1 MVAQGYI
8 SAEEARQALRQIYRG
23 DAESNL
29 QNALRESLSD
39 ELKPID
45 EKGRWKPSPL
55 LVLTVVLL
63 CALVGVFIYFSSRRT
78 RMSPYYDQPGWRQR
92 GPEDVAGVLV
102 LFACAAVG
110 FCWYV
115 AVSRLHLRNAQCLE
129 IFLYGAILF
138 FGGGLIIAQLVGR
151 RKKRE
156 ENWPHPAIVIPA
168 SKDAKMVRDANQ
180 AGATLLGYNVHKE
193 PWLWPDM
200 VRMKHGVIVGG
211 TGAGKSTF
219 LENIIAQDLTRR
231 FGARR
236 MPMIIFDGKGERE
249 FLDRLLPHIEAAGRL
264 QDLRVIDPTHPSES
278 ARYNPFYALDDA
290 YQEHVNFIFRSFG
303 LREDFFKGH
312 QEAYLSDL
320 VRILQYTGKLF
331 NVYDVLVMALDE
343 KVLEEQIG
351 IAKARL
357 ASAPGISMQKR
368 LNFEM
373 SVKML
378 QRSLSDRERVEK
390 IQGLLNELLSFLED
404 ELSIVTGSYQDLL
417 TLDDVLE
424 KDLIL
429 FVSLNA
435 NRNQRAVEAL
445 GKILLQNI
453 QLMVGKRY
461 AQPASSRDADEPMLS
476 VILDEFAPFAY
487 PGFTQVLQT
496 ARGAR
501 VSFLFSFQSMPQLQ
515 RVSQAFADEVS
526 SAPGTKMIMNVSE
539 ENTAQWFLKASARIA
554 TKRRSLSVRRTGMF
568 STKYTETGTGSESDI
583 KETRAREDHIK
594 NLPVGQM
601 EILMVDNREGTRYS
615 HLHVRRAPRFQVEGL
630 EPSLYP
636 KMHSYLD
643 PEVGVN
649 LRFKEAENRKQR
661 RRRTAGLFL
670 GVGGGQ

>member
-1 MVAQGYI
+1 MI
-8 SAEEARQALRQIYRG
+8 
-23 DAESNL
+23 
-29 QNALRESLSD
+29 
-39 ELKPID
+39 
-45 EKGRWKPSPL
+45 
-55 LVLTVVLL
+55 
-63 CALVGVFIYFSSRRT
+63 
-78 RMSPYYDQPGWRQR
+78 PYYDQPTWRQR
-92 GPEDVAGVLV
+92 GPEEVAGVLV
-102 LFACAAVG
+102 LFGCAVLA

-115 AVSRLHLRNAQCLE
+115 AVSRLHLRNDQCLE
-129 IFLYGAILF
+129 IFLYVAILF
-138 FGGGLIIAQLVGR
+138 FGGGLVVAQLVGR

-156 ENWPHPAIVIPA
+156 ENWPHPAILIPA
-168 SKDAKMVRDANQ
+168 SKDAEIVRSANRD
-180 AGATLLGYNVHKE
+180 GATLLGYNVHKE
-193 PWLWPDM
+193 PWVWPDA
-200 VRMKHGVIVGG
+200 VRIKHGVIVGG

-219 LENIIAQDLTRR
+219 LENIVAQDLTRR

-351 IAKARL
+351 VAKARL
-357 ASAPGISMQKR
+357 TTVPAISMQKR

-378 QRSLSDRERVEK
+378 QRSLADRERVQK

-424 KDLIL
+424 RDLIL

-461 AQPASSRDADEPMLS
+461 AQPASGRDADEPMLS

-501 VSFLFSFQSMPQLQ
+501 VSFLFSFQSIPQLQ

-554 TKRRSLSVRRTGMF
+554 TKRRSLSVRRTGIF
-568 STKYTETGTGSESDI
+568 STKYTETGTGNESDI

-601 EILMVDNREGTRYS
+601 EILMVDNREGTLHS
-615 HLHVRRAPRFQVEGL
+615 HLHVRRAPSFRLDGFV
-630 EPSLYP
+630 PFLYP
-636 KMHSYLD
+636 KMQSYLD
-643 PEVGVN
+643 PETGVN

-670 GVGGGQ
+670 GEAAGG

>member
-1 MVAQGYI
+1 
-8 SAEEARQALRQIYRG
+8 
-23 DAESNL
+23 
-29 QNALRESLSD
+29 
-39 ELKPID
+39 
-45 EKGRWKPSPL
+45 
-55 LVLTVVLL
+55 
-63 CALVGVFIYFSSRRT
+63 
-78 RMSPYYDQPGWRQR
+78 MSPYYDPSAWRQR
-92 GPEDVAGVLV
+92 GPEDVAGALV
-102 LFACAAVG
+102 LLTCAALA
-110 FCWYV
+110 FAWYV
-115 AVSRLHLRNAQCLE
+115 AVARLHLRNQQCLE
-129 IFLYGAILF
+129 IFLYSVILF
-138 FGGGLIIAQLVGR
+138 FFGVLLVVQLVGR

-156 ENWPHPAIVIPA
+156 ENWPHPAILIPA
-168 SKDAKMVRDANQ
+168 SKDTVTVRDANQ
-180 AGATLLGYNVHKE
+180 GEATLLGYNVQRE
-193 PWLWPDM
+193 PWLWPDI

-211 TGAGKSTF
+211 TGSGKSTF
-219 LENIIAQDLTRR
+219 LENIIAQDVMRQ

-249 FLDRLLPHIEAAGRL
+249 FLDRLLPHIEIAGRL

-278 ARYNPFYALDDA
+278 ARYNPFYVLDDTF
-290 YQEHVNFIFRSFG
+290 QEHVNFIFRSFG

-312 QEAYLSDL
+312 QEAYLSDI
-320 VRILQYTGKLF
+320 VRVLQYTGKLF
-331 NVYDVLVMALDE
+331 NIYDVLVMALDE
-343 KVLEEQIG
+343 KVLEEQIRV
-351 IAKARL
+351 AR
-357 ASAPGISMQKR
+357 ARIVSAPDMSMQKR

-378 QRSLSDRERVEK
+378 QRSLADRERVEK

-404 ELSIVTGSYQDLL
+404 DLSIVTGSYQDLL

-461 AQPASSRDADEPMLS
+461 AQPASNRDADEPMLS
-476 VILDEFAPFAY
+476 VILDEFGPFAY

-501 VSFLFSFQSMPQLQ
+501 VSFLFSFQSIPQLQ
-515 RVSQAFADEVS
+515 RVSREFADEVS

-539 ENTAQWFLKASARIA
+539 ENTAQWFLKASARVA
-554 TKRRSLSVRRTGMF
+554 TKRRNLSVRRTGIF

-583 KETRAREDHIK
+583 KETRARDDHIK

-601 EILMVDNREGTRYS
+601 EILMVDNREGTRHS
-615 HLHVRRAPRFQVEGL
+615 HLHVRRAPSFRLEGM
-630 EPSLYP
+630 ESSLYP
-636 KMHSYLD
+636 KMHRYLD
-643 PEVGVN
+643 PEVGVS

-670 GVGGGQ
+670 GEAGGE

>member
-1 MVAQGYI
+1 MI
-8 SAEEARQALRQIYRG
+8 
-23 DAESNL
+23 
-29 QNALRESLSD
+29 
-39 ELKPID
+39 
-45 EKGRWKPSPL
+45 
-55 LVLTVVLL
+55 
-63 CALVGVFIYFSSRRT
+63 
-78 RMSPYYDQPGWRQR
+78 PYYDQPTWRQR
-92 GPEDVAGVLV
+92 GPEEVAGVLV
-102 LFACAAVG
+102 LFGCAVLA

-115 AVSRLHLRNAQCLE
+115 AVSRLHLRNDQCLE
-129 IFLYGAILF
+129 IFLYVAILF
-138 FGGGLIIAQLVGR
+138 FGGGLVVAQLVGR

-156 ENWPHPAIVIPA
+156 ENWPHPAILIPA
-168 SKDAKMVRDANQ
+168 SKDAEIVRSANRD
-180 AGATLLGYNVHKE
+180 GATLLGYNVHKE
-193 PWLWPDM
+193 PWVWPDA
-200 VRMKHGVIVGG
+200 VRIKHGVIVGG

-219 LENIIAQDLTRR
+219 LENIVAQDLTRR

-351 IAKARL
+351 VAKARL
-357 ASAPGISMQKR
+357 ATVPAISMQKR

-378 QRSLSDRERVEK
+378 QRSLADRERVEK

-424 KDLIL
+424 RDLIL

-461 AQPASSRDADEPMLS
+461 AQPASGRDADEPMLS

-554 TKRRSLSVRRTGMF
+554 TKRRSLSVRRTGIF

-601 EILMVDNREGTRYS
+601 EILMVDNREGTLHS
-615 HLHVRRAPRFQVEGL
+615 HLHVRRAPRFQPGRFRT
-630 EPSLYP
+630 
-636 KMHSYLD
+636 
-643 PEVGVN
+643 
-649 LRFKEAENRKQR
+649 LRSIRRCTAILTRRLASICVSKKLKTGSSGAGEQR
-661 RRRTAGLFL
+661 GCSSGRPQGE
-670 GVGGGQ
+670 

>member
-1 MVAQGYI
+1 V
-8 SAEEARQALRQIYRG
+8 
-23 DAESNL
+23 
-29 QNALRESLSD
+29 
-39 ELKPID
+39 
-45 EKGRWKPSPL
+45 
-55 LVLTVVLL
+55 
-63 CALVGVFIYFSSRRT
+63 
-78 RMSPYYDQPGWRQR
+78 SPYYDQPGWRQH
-92 GPEDVAGVLV
+92 GPEDVAGVLI
-102 LFACAAVG
+102 LLACAVVG
-110 FCWYV
+110 FVWYV
-115 AVSRLHLRNAQCLE
+115 AVSRLHLHNSQCLE
-129 IFLYGAILF
+129 ILLDTAILF
-138 FGGGLIIAQLVGR
+138 FGGGLVIAQLAGR

-156 ENWPHPAIVIPA
+156 ENWPHPTILIPA
-168 SKDAKMVRDANQ
+168 SKDAKVVRDAQNG
-180 AGATLLGYNVHKE
+180 GATVLGYNVHKV
-193 PWLWPDM
+193 PWLWPDV

-219 LENIIAQDLTRR
+219 LENIIAQDVDRR

-249 FLDRLLPHIEAAGRL
+249 FLDRLLPHIEAAGRS
-264 QDLRVIDPTHPSES
+264 QDLRVIDPTHPLES

-320 VRILQYTGKLF
+320 VRILQYTGKIF

-343 KVLEEQIG
+343 KVLEEQIAV
-351 IAKARL
+351 AKSRL
-357 ASAPGISMQKR
+357 ATVAGISMQKR

-378 QRSLSDRERVEK
+378 QQSLADRERVEK

-404 ELSIVTGSYQDLL
+404 ELSVVTGSYQDLL
-417 TLDDVLE
+417 TLDDVVE
-424 KDLIL
+424 NGLIL

-461 AQPASSRDADEPMLS
+461 AQPAGDRNTDEPMFS

-487 PGFTQVLQT
+487 PAFTQVLQT

-539 ENTAQWFLKASARIA
+539 ENTAQWFLKASSRIA
-554 TKRRSLSVRRTGMF
+554 TKRRSLAVRRTGIF

-601 EILMVDNREGTRYS
+601 EVLMIDNREGTRYS
-615 HLHVRRAPRFQVEGL
+615 HLHVRRAPRYELEGIR
-630 EPSLYP
+630 PALYP

-649 LRFKEAENRKQR
+649 LRFALGENRRQR
-661 RRRTAGLFL
+661 RRRTAGLFF
-670 GVGGGQ
+670 GGAAGE

>member
-1 MVAQGYI
+1 
-8 SAEEARQALRQIYRG
+8 
-23 DAESNL
+23 
-29 QNALRESLSD
+29 
-39 ELKPID
+39 
-45 EKGRWKPSPL
+45 
-55 LVLTVVLL
+55 
-63 CALVGVFIYFSSRRT
+63 
-78 RMSPYYDQPGWRQR
+78 MSPYYDQPGLRQR

-102 LFACAAVG
+102 LLACAVLAFG
-110 FCWYV
+110 WYV
-115 AVSRLHLRNAQCLE
+115 AVSRLHLHNPQCLE
-129 IFLYGAILF
+129 IFLDCAILF
-138 FGGGLIIAQLVGR
+138 FGGGLAVAQLVGR

-156 ENWPHPAIVIPA
+156 ENWPHPTILVSG
-168 SKDAKMVRDANQ
+168 SKDAKIVRRANQ
-180 AGATLLGYNVHKE
+180 DGATVLGYNVHKE
-193 PWLWPDM
+193 PWLWPDI
-200 VRMKHGVIVGG
+200 VRVKHGVIVGG

-219 LENIIAQDLTRR
+219 LENIVAQDVNRR

-320 VRILQYTGKLF
+320 VRILQYTGRLF

-343 KVLEEQIG
+343 QVLQEQIAV
-351 IAKARL
+351 AKARL
-357 ASAPGISMQKR
+357 ATSPGISMQKR

-404 ELSIVTGSYQDLL
+404 ELSVVTGSYQDLL

-424 KDLIL
+424 RDLIL

-461 AQPASSRDADEPMLS
+461 AQPASNRDADEPMLS

-554 TKRRSLSVRRTGMF
+554 TKRRSLSVRRTGIF

-615 HLHVRRAPRFQVEGL
+615 HLHVRRAPRFRLEGL
-630 EPSLYP
+630 DPSLYP

-643 PEVGVN
+643 PKVGVN
-649 LRFKEAENRKQR
+649 LRFKETENRKQR
-661 RRRTAGLFL
+661 RRRTAGIFL
-670 GVGGGQ
+670 GEASGQ

>member
-1 MVAQGYI
+1 
-8 SAEEARQALRQIYRG
+8 
-23 DAESNL
+23 
-29 QNALRESLSD
+29 
-39 ELKPID
+39 
-45 EKGRWKPSPL
+45 
-55 LVLTVVLL
+55 
-63 CALVGVFIYFSSRRT
+63 
-78 RMSPYYDQPGWRQR
+78 MSPYYDQPRPPQQ
-92 GPEDVAGVLV
+92 GPQDLVGAVVL
-102 LFACAAVG
+102 LACAVLA
-110 FCWYV
+110 FFWYV
-115 AVSRLHLRNAQCLE
+115 AVTRLHLRNQQCLE
-129 IFLYGAILF
+129 VFIYCAILF
-138 FGGGLIIAQLVGR
+138 FGGGLVIAQLLG
-151 RKKRE
+151 KKAKRE
-156 ENWPHPAIVIPA
+156 ANWPHPPLFVRGA
-168 SKDAKMVRDANQ
+168 KDAAILAEANQ
-180 AGATLLGYNVHKE
+180 HGATLLGYDIHKE
-193 PWLWPDM
+193 PWLWPDV

-219 LENIIAQDLTRR
+219 LENIISQDLARR
-231 FGARR
+231 FGNRK

-264 QDLRVIDPTHPSES
+264 QDLRVLDPTHPSDS

-320 VRILQYTGKLF
+320 VRVLQYTGKLF

-343 KVLEEQIG
+343 KVLQEQIE
-351 IAKARL
+351 IAKTRL
-357 ASAPGISMQKR
+357 ATLSNISMQKR

-373 SVKML
+373 SVRML
-378 QRSLSDRERVEK
+378 QRSFSDRERVEK

-417 TLDDVLE
+417 TLDDVFE

-429 FVSLNA
+429 FVSLNT

-461 AQPASSRDADEPMLS
+461 AQATSDREANEPMLS

-501 VSFLFSFQSMPQLQ
+501 VSFLFSFQSLPQLQ
-515 RVSQAFADEVS
+515 RVSQAFSDEVS

-539 ENTAQWFLKASARIA
+539 ENTAQWFLKASAKIA
-554 TKRRSLSVRRTGMF
+554 TKRRNLSVRRTGILT
-568 STKYTETGTGSESDI
+568 TKYTETGTGSESEI

-601 EILMVDNREGTRYS
+601 EILMVDSREGTRYS
-615 HLHVRRAPRFQVEGL
+615 HLHVRRAPSFRL
-630 EPSLYP
+630 ERLVSRLYP
-636 KMHSYLD
+636 MMHSYLD

-649 LRFKEAENRKQR
+649 LRFRETENRKQR
-661 RRRTAGLFL
+661 RRRTAGVSLESPS
-670 GVGGGQ
+670 GE

>member
-1 MVAQGYI
+1 M
-8 SAEEARQALRQIYRG
+8 
-23 DAESNL
+23 N
-29 QNALRESLSD
+29 
-39 ELKPID
+39 
-45 EKGRWKPSPL
+45 
-55 LVLTVVLL
+55 
-63 CALVGVFIYFSSRRT
+63 
-78 RMSPYYDQPGWRQR
+78 PYYDQSVSRQR
-92 GPEDVAGVLV
+92 GPEDVAEFLV
-102 LFACAAVG
+102 LLCCAVLAFG
-110 FCWYV
+110 WYV
-115 AVSRLHLRNAQCLE
+115 AVSRLHFRNDQCLE
-129 IFLYGAILF
+129 LFLDGAVLF
-138 FGGGLIIAQLVGR
+138 FGEGLLIAQMAGR

-156 ENWPHPAIVIPA
+156 ESWPHPAVVVRA
-168 SKDAKMVRDANQ
+168 SRDAGIVRDAQ
-180 AGATLLGYNVHKE
+180 RDGATVLGYNVHKE
-193 PWLWPDM
+193 PWLWPDE

-219 LENIIAQDLTRR
+219 LENIIAQDVTRQ

-278 ARYNPFYALDDA
+278 ARYNPFYALDDS

-320 VRILQYTGKLF
+320 VRILQYTGRLF

-351 IAKARL
+351 AAKARL
-357 ASAPGISMQKR
+357 TSASGISLQKR

-378 QRSLSDRERVEK
+378 ERSLSDRERVEK

-417 TLDDVLE
+417 TLDDVLAN
-424 KDLIL
+424 DLIL

-461 AQPASSRDADEPMLS
+461 GQPSESRGADEPMLS

-539 ENTAQWFLKASARIA
+539 EHTAQWFLKASARVA
-554 TKRRSLSVRRTGMF
+554 TKRRSLAVRRTGLF
-568 STKYTETGTGSESDI
+568 SPKYTEIGTGSESEI

-601 EILMVDNREGTRYS
+601 EILMVDSREGTRYS
-615 HLHVRRAPRFQVEGL
+615 HLHVRRAPRFELEGMK
-630 EPSLYP
+630 PSLYP
-636 KMHSYLD
+636 RMHSYLD
-643 PEVGVN
+643 PKIGVN
-649 LRFKEAENRKQR
+649 LRFREAENRNQR
-661 RRRTAGLFL
+661 RRRTAGLFFG
-670 GVGGGQ
+670 GVGE

>member
-1 MVAQGYI
+1 MI
-8 SAEEARQALRQIYRG
+8 
-23 DAESNL
+23 
-29 QNALRESLSD
+29 
-39 ELKPID
+39 P
-45 EKGRWKPSPL
+45 
-55 LVLTVVLL
+55 T
-63 CALVGVFIYFSSRRT
+63 
-78 RMSPYYDQPGWRQR
+78 YDQPRRYQT
-92 GPEDVAGVLV
+92 GPEDLVGVLV
-102 LFACAAVG
+102 LLGCAIAT

-115 AVSRLHLRNAQCLE
+115 AVSRLHLRNGQCLE
-129 IFLYGAILF
+129 IFMNCAILF
-138 FGGGLIIAQLVGR
+138 FGGGFVIAQLVGR
-151 RKKRE
+151 RRKRE
-156 ENWPHPAIVIPA
+156 ENWPHPPVFVAGT
-168 SKDAKMVRDANQ
+168 KDASTAQDANQ
-180 AGATLLGYNVHKE
+180 NASTLLGYNVHEE
-193 PWLWPDM
+193 PWLWPDV

-219 LENIIAQDLTRR
+219 LENIIAQDLRRR
-231 FGARR
+231 FGGRK
-236 MPMIIFDGKGERE
+236 MPMVIFDGKGERE

-264 QDLRVIDPTHPSES
+264 QDLRVLDPTHPTES

-343 KVLEEQIG
+343 NVLQEQIE
-351 IAKARL
+351 IAKTRL
-357 ASAPGISMQKR
+357 STLSGVSMQRR

-373 SVKML
+373 SVRML
-378 QRSLSDRERVEK
+378 QRSFSDRERVEK

-417 TLDDVLE
+417 TLDDVFE
-424 KDLIL
+424 QDLIL
-429 FVSLNA
+429 FVSLNT

-461 AQPASSRDADEPMLS
+461 AQSATDRDADEPMLS

-501 VSFLFSFQSMPQLQ
+501 VSFLFSFQSLPQLQ
-515 RVSQAFADEVS
+515 RVSQAFSDEVS

-539 ENTAQWFLKASARIA
+539 ENTAQWFLKASAKVA
-554 TKRRSLSVRRTGMF
+554 TKRRNLSVRRTGIF
-568 STKYTETGTGSESDI
+568 SAKYIETGTGSESEM
-583 KETRAREDHIK
+583 KETRAREEHIK

-601 EILMVDNREGTRYS
+601 EILMADSREGTRHS
-615 HLHVRRAPRFQVEGL
+615 HLHVRRTPSFRLEGL
-630 EPSLYP
+630 SPRLYP

-643 PEVGVN
+643 PEIGVN
-649 LRFKEAENRKQR
+649 LRFKEAENRKKR
-661 RRRTAGLFL
+661 RRRTAGVSLDAPP
-670 GVGGGQ
+670 GE

>member
-1 MVAQGYI
+1 M
-8 SAEEARQALRQIYRG
+8 
-23 DAESNL
+23 
-29 QNALRESLSD
+29 
-39 ELKPID
+39 
-45 EKGRWKPSPL
+45 
-55 LVLTVVLL
+55 T
-63 CALVGVFIYFSSRRT
+63 
-78 RMSPYYDQPGWRQR
+78 PYYDQPRPAPQGRQD
-92 GPEDVAGVLV
+92 PISLLV
-102 LFACAAVG
+102 LLGCAVFG
-110 FCWYV
+110 SLWYI
-115 AVSRLHLRNAQCLE
+115 AATRLHLRNQQCLE
-129 IFLYGAILF
+129 IFLYCAILF
-138 FGGGLIIAQLVGR
+138 FGGGLVLVQLVGR
-151 RKKRE
+151 RSKRE
-156 ENWPHPAIVIPA
+156 ENWPHPPLFVRGA
-168 SKDAKMVRDANQ
+168 KDAATLAEANQ
-180 AGATLLGYNVHKE
+180 NGATLLGYDIHKE
-193 PWLWPDM
+193 PWLWPDA

-219 LENIIAQDLTRR
+219 LENIIAQDLARR
-231 FGARR
+231 FGNRR

-264 QDLRVIDPTHPSES
+264 QDLRVLDPTHPSES

-343 KVLEEQIG
+343 KVLQEQIE
-351 IAKARL
+351 IAKSRL
-357 ASAPGISMQKR
+357 ATLPNISMQKR

-373 SVKML
+373 SVRML
-378 QRSLSDRERVEK
+378 QRSFSDRDRVEK

-417 TLDDVLE
+417 TLDDVFE

-429 FVSLNA
+429 FVSLNT

-461 AQPASSRDADEPMLS
+461 AQSTGDRDTDEPMLS

-501 VSFLFSFQSMPQLQ
+501 VSFLFSFQSLPQLQ
-515 RVSQAFADEVS
+515 RVSQAFSDEVS

-539 ENTAQWFLKASARIA
+539 ENTAQWFLKASAKIA
-554 TKRRSLSVRRTGMF
+554 TKRRNLFVRRSGILT
-568 STKYTETGTGSESDI
+568 TKYTETGTGSESEI

-601 EILMVDNREGTRYS
+601 EILMVDSREGTRYS
-615 HLHVRRAPRFQVEGL
+615 HLHVRRAPSFRLEGL
-630 EPSLYP
+630 VSRLYP

-661 RRRTAGLFL
+661 RRRTAGVSLDSSS
-670 GVGGGQ
+670 GG

>member
-1 MVAQGYI
+1 MI
-8 SAEEARQALRQIYRG
+8 
-23 DAESNL
+23 
-29 QNALRESLSD
+29 
-39 ELKPID
+39 
-45 EKGRWKPSPL
+45 
-55 LVLTVVLL
+55 
-63 CALVGVFIYFSSRRT
+63 
-78 RMSPYYDQPGWRQR
+78 PYYDQPGWRQR
-92 GPEDVAGVLV
+92 ESEDVAGVLV
-102 LFACAAVG
+102 LFACALLA
-110 FCWYV
+110 FAWYI
-115 AVSRLHLRNAQCLE
+115 AASRFHLHNSQCLE
-129 IFLYGAILF
+129 IFLDSSILF
-138 FGGGLIIAQLVGR
+138 FGGGVICAQLVGR
-151 RKKRE
+151 RKRRE
-156 ENWPHPAIVIPA
+156 ESWPHPAIAVPA
-168 SKDAKMVRDANQ
+168 SKDAAIVRDANRN
-180 AGATLLGYNVHKE
+180 GSTLLGYNVHRE
-193 PWLWPDM
+193 PWLWPDL

-219 LENIIAQDLTRR
+219 LENIIAQDVTRR

-249 FLDRLLPHIEAAGRL
+249 FLDRLLPHIESAGRL
-264 QDLRVIDPTHPSES
+264 QDLRVIDPTHPAES

-343 KVLEEQIG
+343 EVLAEQIG
-351 IAKARL
+351 VAKARL
-357 ASAPGISMQKR
+357 ALTPGISMQKR

-378 QRSLSDRERVEK
+378 QRSLADRERVEK

-404 ELSIVTGSYQDLL
+404 ELSVVTGSYQDLL
-417 TLDDVLE
+417 TLDEVLE
-424 KDLIL
+424 NDLIL

-461 AQPASSRDADEPMLS
+461 AQPSSGRDADEPMLS
-476 VILDEFAPFAY
+476 VILDEFASFAY
-487 PGFTQVLQT
+487 PAFTQVLQT

-554 TKRRSLSVRRTGMF
+554 TKRRSLSVRRTGIF
-568 STKYTETGTGSESDI
+568 STRYTETGTGSESDI

-601 EILMVDNREGTRYS
+601 EILMVDNREGTRHS
-615 HLHVRRAPRFQVEGL
+615 HLHVRRAPRFEIEGMN
-630 EPSLYP
+630 PSLYP
-636 KMHSYLD
+636 NMHSRLD
-643 PEVGVN
+643 PEIGVN

-670 GVGGGQ
+670 GGVNGE

>member
-1 MVAQGYI
+1 V
-8 SAEEARQALRQIYRG
+8 
-23 DAESNL
+23 
-29 QNALRESLSD
+29 
-39 ELKPID
+39 
-45 EKGRWKPSPL
+45 
-55 LVLTVVLL
+55 
-63 CALVGVFIYFSSRRT
+63 
-78 RMSPYYDQPGWRQR
+78 SPYYDQPGWRQR
-92 GPEDVAGVLV
+92 GPEEAAGVLV
-102 LFACAAVG
+102 LLACAVLASG
-110 FCWYV
+110 WYV
-115 AVSRLHLRNAQCLE
+115 ALSRLHLRNSQCLE
-129 IFLYGAILF
+129 IFLDGAILF
-138 FGGGLIIAQLVGR
+138 FSGGLVVAQLVGR

-156 ENWPHPAIVIPA
+156 ENWPHPAILVQA
-168 SKDAKMVRDANQ
+168 SKDAEIVRGANRDK
-180 AGATLLGYNVHKE
+180 ATVLGYNVHKE
-193 PWLWPDM
+193 PWLWPDT

-211 TGAGKSTF
+211 TGSGKSTF
-219 LENIIAQDLTRR
+219 LENIVAQDVTRR
-231 FGARR
+231 FGGRR

-264 QDLRVIDPTHPSES
+264 QDLRVIDPTHPAES

-343 KVLEEQIG
+343 KVLEEQITV
-351 IAKARL
+351 AKARL

-417 TLDDVLE
+417 TLDDVL
-424 KDLIL
+424 KNDLIL

-461 AQPASSRDADEPMLS
+461 AQPVSDRDADEPMLS

-515 RVSQAFADEVS
+515 RVSQAFAEEVS

-539 ENTAQWFLKASARIA
+539 ENTSQWFLKASARIA
-554 TKRRSLSVRRTGMF
+554 TKRRSLSVRRTGIL

-601 EILMVDNREGTRYS
+601 EILMVDSREGTRHS
-615 HLHVRRAPRFQVEGL
+615 HLHVRRAPRFEVEGL
-630 EPSLYP
+630 GPSLYP

-643 PEVGVN
+643 PEIGVN
-649 LRFKEAENRKQR
+649 LRFREPENRKKR

-670 GVGGGQ
+670 GEAQGE

>member
-1 MVAQGYI
+1 
-8 SAEEARQALRQIYRG
+8 
-23 DAESNL
+23 
-29 QNALRESLSD
+29 
-39 ELKPID
+39 
-45 EKGRWKPSPL
+45 
-55 LVLTVVLL
+55 
-63 CALVGVFIYFSSRRT
+63 
-78 RMSPYYDQPGWRQR
+78 MSPYYDQPGWRQR
-92 GPEDVAGVLV
+92 GPEDVAGVVV
-102 LFACAAVG
+102 LLACGVLA
-110 FCWYV
+110 FLWYI
-115 AVSRLHLRNAQCLE
+115 AVSRLHLRNDQCLE
-129 IFLYGAILF
+129 LFLDSAILF
-138 FGGGLIIAQLVGR
+138 FGGGFVIAQLVGR
-151 RKKRE
+151 RRKRE
-156 ENWPHPAIVIPA
+156 ESWPHPAVVVPA
-168 SKDAKMVRDANQ
+168 SKDAKIVSDAQ
-180 AGATLLGYNVHKE
+180 REGATVLGYNVHRD
-193 PWLWPDM
+193 PWLWPDT

-219 LENIIAQDLTRR
+219 LENIIAQDVSRR
-231 FGARR
+231 FGARK

-264 QDLRVIDPTHPSES
+264 QDLRVIDPTHPSDS
-278 ARYNPFYALDDA
+278 ARYNPFYALDDS

-320 VRILQYTGKLF
+320 VRVLQYTGKLL

-343 KVLEEQIG
+343 KVLEEQIAA
-351 IAKARL
+351 AKARL
-357 ASAPGISMQKR
+357 ASVPGISMQKR

-417 TLDDVLE
+417 TLDDVLAN
-424 KDLIL
+424 DLIL

-461 AQPASSRDADEPMLS
+461 AQPSDERDRDEPMLS

-554 TKRRSLSVRRTGMF
+554 TKRRSLAVRRTGIF
-568 STKYTETGTGSESDI
+568 STKYTEIGTGSESDI

-601 EILMVDNREGTRYS
+601 EILMVDSREGTLYS
-615 HLHVRRAPRFQVEGL
+615 HLHVRRAPRFELDGIK
-630 EPSLYP
+630 PALYP
-636 KMHSYLD
+636 RMRSYLD
-643 PEVGVN
+643 PKIGVN
-649 LRFKEAENRKQR
+649 LRFREPENRKQR
-661 RRRTAGLFL
+661 RRRTAGIFL
-670 GVGGGQ
+670 GETGE

>member
-1 MVAQGYI
+1 MSLHYDQPAWR
-8 SAEEARQALRQIYRG
+8 ERG
-23 DAESNL
+23 VEDIAG
-29 QNALRESLSD
+29 
-39 ELKPID
+39 I
-45 EKGRWKPSPL
+45 
-55 LVLTVVLL
+55 VVLL
-63 CALVGVFIYFSSRRT
+63 
-78 RMSPYYDQPGWRQR
+78 
-92 GPEDVAGVLV
+92 
-102 LFACAAVG
+102 ACATAVLA
-110 FCWYV
+110 WYI
-115 AVSRLHLRNAQCLE
+115 AVSRLHLDNSQCLE
-129 IFLYGAILF
+129 IFLYSAVLV
-138 FGGGLIIAQLVGR
+138 FGGGLVFEQLLGR

-156 ENWPHPAIVIPA
+156 ENWPHPAILIRG
-168 SKDAKMVRDANQ
+168 SKDAATVRNAQ
-180 AGATLLGYNVHKE
+180 QSGATVIGYNVHQE
-193 PWLWPDM
+193 PWLWPDS

-219 LENIIAQDLTRR
+219 LENIIAQDLNRR

-236 MPMIIFDGKGERE
+236 MPMIIFDGKGERD
-249 FLDRLLPHIEAAGRL
+249 FLERLLPHFEATGRL
-264 QDLRVIDPTHPSES
+264 QDLRVIDPTRPSES

-320 VRILQYTGKLF
+320 VRVLQYTGKLF
-331 NVYDVLVMALDE
+331 NIYDVLVMALDE
-343 KVLEEQIG
+343 AVLQEQIG
-351 IAKARL
+351 AAKAHLETR
-357 ASAPGISMQKR
+357 PGISMQKR

-373 SVKML
+373 SAKML
-378 QRSLSDRERVEK
+378 LRSLADRERVEK

-417 TLDDVLE
+417 TLDDVVE

-461 AQPASSRDADEPMLS
+461 ARSAGSRDQNEPMLS
-476 VILDEFAPFAY
+476 VILDEFSPFAY

-501 VSFLFSFQSMPQLQ
+501 VSFLFSFQSLPQLQ

-539 ENTAQWFLKASARIA
+539 EHTAQWFLKASARMA
-554 TKRRSLSVRRTGMF
+554 SKRRSLSVRRAGVF
-568 STKYTETGTGSESDI
+568 SAKYIETGTGSESDI
-583 KETRAREDHIK
+583 KETRAREDHVK

-601 EILMVDNREGTRYS
+601 EILMVDHREGTRHS
-615 HLHVRRAPRFQVEGL
+615 HLHVRQAPRFEIEGL
-630 EPSLYP
+630 VPSIYP
-636 KMHSYLD
+636 RMHSYLD
-643 PEVGVN
+643 PQVGVN
-649 LRFKEAENRKQR
+649 LRFREAENRKQR

-670 GVGGGQ
+670 GE

>member
-1 MVAQGYI
+1 
-8 SAEEARQALRQIYRG
+8 
-23 DAESNL
+23 
-29 QNALRESLSD
+29 
-39 ELKPID
+39 
-45 EKGRWKPSPL
+45 
-55 LVLTVVLL
+55 
-63 CALVGVFIYFSSRRT
+63 
-78 RMSPYYDQPGWRQR
+78 MSPYYDQPGYGRT
-92 GPEDVAGVLV
+92 GPEDAAGVVVLV
-102 LFACAAVG
+102 GCAVFG
-110 FCWYV
+110 FLWYV
-115 AVSRLHLRNAQCLE
+115 AVSRLHLRNDQCLE
-129 IFLYGAILF
+129 IFLDCAIVF
-138 FGGGLIIAQLVGR
+138 FGGGLIVAHLIGR
-151 RKKRE
+151 RAKRE
-156 ENWPHPAIVIPA
+156 ENWPHPPVVVPTAMDARIVT
-168 SKDAKMVRDANQ
+168 DTHNNC
-180 AGATLLGYNVHKE
+180 ATLLGYNVHQE
-193 PWLWPDM
+193 PWVWPDA
-200 VRMKHGVIVGG
+200 VRIKHGVIVGG

-231 FGARR
+231 FGTRK

-249 FLDRLLPHIEAAGRL
+249 FLDHILPHIAAAGRL
-264 QDLRVIDPTHPSES
+264 QDLRILDPTHPAES
-278 ARYNPFYALDDA
+278 CRYNPFYSLDDA

-320 VRILQYTGKLF
+320 VRVLQYTGKLF

-343 KVLEEQIG
+343 DVLQDQIKA
-351 IAKARL
+351 AKARIATL
-357 ASAPGISMQKR
+357 TGLSMQKR

-378 QRSLSDRERVEK
+378 MRSLQDRERVEK

-404 ELSIVTGSYQDLL
+404 ELSVVTGAYQDLL

-424 KDLIL
+424 NDLIL
-429 FVSLNA
+429 FVSLNS

-461 AQPASSRDADEPMLS
+461 SQTTASRSKDEPMLS

-496 ARGAR
+496 ARGAK
-501 VSFLFSFQSMPQLQ
+501 VSFLFSFQSLPQLQ

-554 TKRRSLSVRRTGMF
+554 TKRRSLSVRKTGIF
-568 STKYTETGTGSESDI
+568 TPKYIETGTGSESEA

-601 EILMVDNREGTRYS
+601 EILMVDSREGTLHS
-615 HLHVRRAPRFQVEGL
+615 HLHVRRAPSFQLEGI
-630 EPSLYP
+630 EPYLYP
-636 KMHSYLD
+636 KMRSPMN
-643 PEVGVN
+643 PEIGVN
-649 LRFKEAENRKQR
+649 LRFKDAVNRRQR
-661 RRRTAGLFL
+661 RRRISGISLDTPY
-670 GVGGGQ
+670 GG

>member
-1 MVAQGYI
+1 
-8 SAEEARQALRQIYRG
+8 
-23 DAESNL
+23 
-29 QNALRESLSD
+29 
-39 ELKPID
+39 
-45 EKGRWKPSPL
+45 
-55 LVLTVVLL
+55 
-63 CALVGVFIYFSSRRT
+63 
-78 RMSPYYDQPGWRQR
+78 MSPYYDQPGYRR
-92 GPEDVAGVLV
+92 TGPEDLAGVVV
-102 LFACAAVG
+102 LLGCAVFG
-110 FCWYV
+110 FFWYI
-115 AVSRLHLRNAQCLE
+115 AVSRLHLRNDQCLE
-129 IFLYGAILF
+129 IFLDCAIVF
-138 FGGGLIIAQLVGR
+138 FGGGLIVAHFADR
-151 RKKRE
+151 RSKRE
-156 ENWPHPAIVIPA
+156 ENWPHPSIEVPTINEARTLNTA
-168 SKDAKMVRDANQ
+168 HADA
-180 AGATLLGYNVHKE
+180 ATLLGYNVHKE
-193 PWLWPDM
+193 PWLWPDA
-200 VRMKHGVIVGG
+200 VRIKHGVIVGG

-231 FGARR
+231 FGARK

-249 FLDRLLPHIEAAGRL
+249 FLDRLLPHIAAAGRL
-264 QDLRVIDPTHPSES
+264 QDLRILDPTHPTES
-278 ARYNPFYALDDA
+278 CRYNPFYALDDA

-320 VRILQYTGKLF
+320 VRVLQYTGRLF

-343 KVLEEQIG
+343 DVLQEQIKAAKSR
-351 IAKARL
+351 IATL
-357 ASAPGISMQKR
+357 TGLSMQKR

-378 QRSLSDRERVEK
+378 MRSLQDRERVEK

-404 ELSIVTGSYQDLL
+404 ELSVVTGAYQDLL

-424 KDLIL
+424 NDLIL
-429 FVSLNA
+429 FVSLNS

-461 AQPASSRDADEPMLS
+461 SQATATKSKDEPMLS

-501 VSFLFSFQSMPQLQ
+501 VSFLFSFQSLPQLQ

-526 SAPGTKMIMNVSE
+526 SAPGTKMIMNISE

-554 TKRRSLSVRRTGMF
+554 TKRRSLSVRRTGIF
-568 STKYTETGTGSESDI
+568 TPKYTETGMGSESEA

-601 EILMVDNREGTRYS
+601 EILMTDPREGTLHS
-615 HLHVRRAPRFQVEGL
+615 HLHVRRAPSYHLDGVDQY
-630 EPSLYP
+630 LYP
-636 KMHSYLD
+636 KMHSLLD
-643 PEVGVN
+643 PAIGVN
-649 LRFKEAENRKQR
+649 LRFKDAQNRRQR
-661 RRRTAGLFL
+661 RRRIAGISLDTPY
-670 GVGGGQ
+670 GG

>member
-1 MVAQGYI
+1 
-8 SAEEARQALRQIYRG
+8 
-23 DAESNL
+23 
-29 QNALRESLSD
+29 
-39 ELKPID
+39 
-45 EKGRWKPSPL
+45 
-55 LVLTVVLL
+55 
-63 CALVGVFIYFSSRRT
+63 
-78 RMSPYYDQPGWRQR
+78 MSPAYDAPPRRFQPG
-92 GPEDVAGVLV
+92 PEEVTGVLV
-102 LFACAAVG
+102 LFACAVLA

-115 AVSRLHLRNAQCLE
+115 AVSRLHLLNSQCLE
-129 IFLYGAILF
+129 LFMDFAVLF
-138 FGGGLIIAQLVGR
+138 FGGGLVIAQLVGKR
-151 RKKRE
+151 RKRE
-156 ENWPHPAIVIPA
+156 ENWPHPPLFIQSLTD
-168 SKDAKMVRDANQ
+168 SKIAREANRDA
-180 AGATLLGYNVHKE
+180 ATLLGYNVHKE
-193 PWLWPDM
+193 PWLWPDV

-219 LENIIAQDLTRR
+219 LENIIAQDLMRR
-231 FGARR
+231 SGSRK

-264 QDLRVIDPTHPSES
+264 QDLRVLDPTHPTES

-343 KVLEEQIG
+343 NVLQEQIG

-357 ASAPGISMQKR
+357 ASLAGVSMQRR

-373 SVKML
+373 SVRML
-378 QRSLSDRERVEK
+378 QRSLADRERVEK

-417 TLDDVLE
+417 TLDDVFE
-424 KDLIL
+424 QDLIL
-429 FVSLNA
+429 FVSLNT

-461 AQPASSRDADEPMLS
+461 ARATGERDVDEPMLS

-501 VSFLFSFQSMPQLQ
+501 VSFLFSFQSLPQLQ
-515 RVSQAFADEVS
+515 RVSQAFSDEVS

-539 ENTAQWFLKASARIA
+539 ENTAQWFLKASAKVT
-554 TKRRSLSVRRTGMF
+554 TKRRSLSVRRTGLF
-568 STKYTETGTGSESDI
+568 SAKYTETGTGSESDI

-601 EILMVDNREGTRYS
+601 EILMVDSREGTRYS
-615 HLHVRRAPRFQVEGL
+615 HLHVRRAPSFRIEEL
-630 EPSLYP
+630 APRLYP

-649 LRFKEAENRKQR
+649 LRFKETENRKQR
-661 RRRTAGLFL
+661 RRRMAGVSLDPSS
-670 GVGGGQ
+670 GE

>member
-1 MVAQGYI
+1 
-8 SAEEARQALRQIYRG
+8 
-23 DAESNL
+23 
-29 QNALRESLSD
+29 
-39 ELKPID
+39 
-45 EKGRWKPSPL
+45 
-55 LVLTVVLL
+55 
-63 CALVGVFIYFSSRRT
+63 
-78 RMSPYYDQPGWRQR
+78 MSPYYDQPRHR
-92 GPEDVAGVLV
+92 ESEDIAGGLV
-102 LFACAAVG
+102 LLACAVIAFGWYIAV
-110 FCWYV
+110 
-115 AVSRLHLRNAQCLE
+115 ARLHLHNSQCLE
-129 IFLYGAILF
+129 IFLYSAVVL
-138 FGGGLIIAQLVGR
+138 FGGGLVFAQLVGR
-151 RKKRE
+151 PKRRE
-156 ENWPHPAIVIPA
+156 ENWPHPALIIRA
-168 SKDAKMVRDANQ
+168 SKDAAIAEQ
-180 AGATLLGYNVHKE
+180 AGRNGATLLGYNVHRE
-193 PWLWPDM
+193 PWLWPDT

-219 LENIIAQDLTRR
+219 LENIIAQDVMRC
-231 FGARR
+231 FGARK

-249 FLDRLLPHIEAAGRL
+249 FLDRLIPHIEAAGRL
-264 QDLRVIDPTHPSES
+264 QDLRIIDPTHPAES

-320 VRILQYTGKLF
+320 VRVLQYTGKLF
-331 NVYDVLVMALDE
+331 NIYDVLVMALDE
-343 KVLEEQIG
+343 KVLEEQIAA
-351 IAKARL
+351 AKERL

-461 AQPASSRDADEPMLS
+461 AQSAGVQGSDEPMLS

-501 VSFLFSFQSMPQLQ
+501 VSFLFSFQSLPQLQ

-539 ENTAQWFLKASARIA
+539 ENTAQWFLKASSRI
-554 TKRRSLSVRRTGMF
+554 TGKRRSLSVRRTGIF
-568 STKYTETGTGSESDI
+568 TTKYTETGTGSESDI

-601 EILMVDNREGTRYS
+601 ELLMVDNREGTRYS
-615 HLHVRRAPRFQVEGL
+615 HLHVRRAPRFELEGIR
-630 EPSLYP
+630 PSLYP
-636 KMHSYLD
+636 KMHSYLN
-643 PEVGVN
+643 PNLGVN
-649 LRFKEAENRKQR
+649 LRFREAANRKQR

-670 GVGGGQ
+670 GDMGGE